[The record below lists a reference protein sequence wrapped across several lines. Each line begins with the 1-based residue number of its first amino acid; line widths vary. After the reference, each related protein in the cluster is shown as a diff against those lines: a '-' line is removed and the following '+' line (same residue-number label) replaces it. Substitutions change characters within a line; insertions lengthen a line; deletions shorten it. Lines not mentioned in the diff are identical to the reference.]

1 MFETTLFSGM
11 HHERKLLPIL
21 IHLFHH
27 LWCKMINHLH
37 EIIKD
42 LNLPRRQLLPPLLSN
57 WWIMENLSRQ
67 TQFNCNI
74 KIQMPQIK
82 GLHGR
87 EVQRRELPEVELR
100 QEFLTELACRRLMK
114 VWLLKK
120 VYLILTA
127 INFCLHMQWR
137 SWDFQCMGSQYF
149 NSKFCRELQWV
160 PLATLQKIPRNPRT
174 YIDNATV

>member
-1 MFETTLFSGM
+1 MIFILHHRWLLGTTHLLVPLEYQSLIFINLSKSTNLMFETTLFSGM

-87 EVQRRELPEVELR
+87 EVQHRELPEVELR
-100 QEFLTELACRRLMK
+100 QEFLTELACPPLMK

-120 VYLILTA
+120 ADL
-127 INFCLHMQWR
+127 FKPSM
-137 SWDFQCMGSQYF
+137 
-149 NSKFCRELQWV
+149 NSPK
-160 PLATLQKIPRNPRT
+160 
-174 YIDNATV
+174 